1 MSFCILTFIIS
12 PGVPKIPPHPPAK
25 AAIPNLIGN
34 DIGSPLGETFCFA
47 TSYIAKRVVEYVI
60 CLKSDAERPLYKAK
74 KPCDLTICK
83 K

>member
-34 DIGSPLGETFCFA
+34 DIVSPLGETFCLA
-47 TSYIAKRVVEYVI
+47 TYNSLVLQYRIIEY
-60 CLKSDAERPLYKAK
+60 PLSKHVK
-74 KPCDLTICK
+74 FELFSNL
-83 K
+83 